1 MKEAGFRKRKDGS
14 YKMGSIS
21 SPFVVIVQPD
31 GRVRFRDRLATV
43 NGTSIHPNLLPAQK
57 LAGEEQFR
65 GMKAKILRQTA
76 ALRMQLAR
84 SWSKKQIRTQLA
96 ALSTQLKTTWER
108 PGWSGVRRR
117 KQLFELWDECEE
129 AVGELDAAGVD
140 ETLDHARASA
150 GERARAMIVRFIRE
164 ELPADSEQ
172 AYPLAEV
179 RALNGIRMS
188 RQRFSPYA
196 SR

>member
-31 GRVRFRDRLATV
+31 GRVRFRDRLVTV
-43 NGTSIHPNLLPAQK
+43 TGTSIHPNLLPAQK

-76 ALRMQLAR
+76 ELRMQLAR

-96 ALSTQLKTTWER
+96 ALSTQLKTAWER
-108 PGWSGVRRR
+108 PGWSGERRR
-117 KQLFELWDECEE
+117 KQLFDLWDECEE
-129 AVGELDAAGVD
+129 TVDEPDTAGVD
-140 ETLDHARASA
+140 ETLDHARAAA
-150 GERARAMIVRFIRE
+150 GKKARAMIVRFIRE
-164 ELPADSEQ
+164 ELPADSDQ
-172 AYPLAEV
+172 AYPAAEV
-179 RALNGIRMS
+179 RALNGIRVS